1 MYFVHRHENVVSV
14 RLYIVARAAKAI
26 CSTPCSRVVTFAVL
40 QTYRYRSTLNQVKKI
55 RALELRDVR
64 RGTYSACRAW
74 PGLLDEVRDT

>member
-1 MYFVHRHENVVSV
+1 MYFVCRHATVGSV
-14 RLYIVARAAKAI
+14 RLYIVVGAANAI
-26 CSTPCSRVVTFAVL
+26 YSTPCSRVATVVVL
-40 QTYRYRSTLNQVKKI
+40 QTYRSRSARHQVKQL